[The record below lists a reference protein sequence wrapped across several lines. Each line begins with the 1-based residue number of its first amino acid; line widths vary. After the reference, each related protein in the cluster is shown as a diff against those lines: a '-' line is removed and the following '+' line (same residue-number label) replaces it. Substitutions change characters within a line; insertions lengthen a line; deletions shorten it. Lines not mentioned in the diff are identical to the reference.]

1 MWLFSF
7 VLFVGASGGPAI
19 QATLKPLQIAAS
31 LYGAVQDAPEQGRI
45 GRWAG
50 DGDHSVRRVWGRSA
64 RTKKEGPDG
73 SQALKGGSPSAMAA
87 SRPPLTACAPP
98 G

>member
-1 MWLFSF
+1 MWLVLL

-19 QATLKPLQIAAS
+19 QATPKPLQIAAS
-31 LYGAVQDAPEQGRI
+31 LYGVFQNAPKQGCF
-45 GRWAG
+45 GRCGG
-50 DGDHSVRRVWGRSA
+50 DGDKSVPLMLAAQPEG
-64 RTKKEGPDG
+64 TKEGPDG

-87 SRPPLTACAPP
+87 LRPPLTACAPS

>member
-19 QATLKPLQIAAS
+19 QATLRPLQIAAA
-31 LYGAVQDAPEQGRI
+31 LYGAAKDAPKQGRS

-50 DGDHSVRRVWGRSA
+50 DGDRTFRRTLSRSA

-73 SQALKGGSPSAMAA
+73 SQALKGRSPSAMAA
-87 SRPPLTACAPP
+87 SRPPLTACALP